1 MGESRYGEKRE
12 CINHFLAGYSGVQ
25 NSTLTSLD
33 ISDSYG
39 LLPETYS
46 HLASLTNIVALN
58 MRESTNFSSR
68 TGINSDSDTS
78 GSPFSLSVPLHAYS
92 FFAGLKTLNLS
103 QNILGDNGLE
113 FLQLESNT
121 VLVALDL
128 STTDMSLH
136 LVKSIANSLS
146 TNSTLTELQMSN
158 NSAFADEGATEMANA
173 LKHNRCLKVLL
184 LAQCSIRRHGA
195 EVLADSLYTN
205 KCLQRL
211 SLKDNLATR
220 VGVEAFA
227 RVLALNVTLTE
238 LNMVRTDAKA
248 GWADAIVKVARSL
261 LCNPRPFFNIA
272 YLLKDI
278 TTREKVFQD
287 LGIPRG
293 GEGSSVMC
301 GIRRQQAALVS
312 LFALGV

>member
-1 MGESRYGEKRE
+1 LGEARYGEKPE

-46 HLASLTNIVALN
+46 HLASLTNIAMLN
-58 MRESTNFSSR
+58 MRESTNFSDSA
-68 TGINSDSDTS
+68 GINSDSDAS
-78 GSPFSLSVPLHAYS
+78 GVPLSVPLHAYS
-92 FFAGLKTLNLS
+92 FFARLKTLNLS
-103 QNILGDNGLE
+103 QNIIGDNGLE

-121 VLVALDL
+121 MLVSLDL

-146 TNSTLTELQMSN
+146 TNSTLTDLKMSN
-158 NSAFADEGATEMANA
+158 NCACADEGATEIANA
-173 LKHNRCLKVLL
+173 LKHNRGIKVLL
-184 LAQCSIRRHGA
+184 LAQCSIRGRGA
-195 EVLADSLYTN
+195 EALADSLYTN

-211 SLKDNLATR
+211 SLKDNLVTSD
-220 VGVEAFA
+220 GVEAFA
-227 RVLALNVTLTE
+227 RVLASNVTLTE
-238 LNMVRTDAKA
+238 LNMVRTDARA
-248 GWADAIVKVARSL
+248 GWADAIVKVGRSL
-261 LCNPRPFFNIA
+261 MCNPRPFFNIA

-278 TTREKVFQD
+278 ATREKVLED
-287 LGIPRG
+287 LGIPRS